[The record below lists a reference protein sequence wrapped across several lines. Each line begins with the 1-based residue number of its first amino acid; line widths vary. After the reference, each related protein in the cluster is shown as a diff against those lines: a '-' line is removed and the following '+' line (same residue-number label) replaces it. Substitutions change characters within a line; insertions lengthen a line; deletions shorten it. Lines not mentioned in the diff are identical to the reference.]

1 MSVTIDSQDFRAA
14 SSALHGAGAII
25 GEDVGPAERRAGEAV
40 ERAVRQAGGRHRG
53 TGKMLRN
60 VRARATGSGTAT
72 RVHVTTGGS
81 VAHLIVGGTR
91 GHFISPTRG
100 RALVLAG
107 GELRSLAHHPGTR
120 PDPFVARGVAD
131 AADELDRIYRD
142 LGDAIVADL
151 AHELDRRT

>member
-1 MSVTIDSQDFRAA
+1 VTVEVDARDFRAA
-14 SSALHGAGAII
+14 AVALGSFDGIVDDVI
-25 GEDVGPAERRAGEAV
+25 GPTELRAGEVLEAAI
-40 ERAVRQAGGRHRG
+40 RSAGSRHRA

-60 VRARATGSGTAT
+60 IKARPVGSGVGT
-72 RVHVTTGGS
+72 RVRVTTGGS

-120 PDPFVARGVAD
+120 PDPFPARGIAD
-131 AADELDRIYRD
+131 AADELDRIYTD
-142 LGDAIVADL
+142 AGAAIVDQLAD
-151 AHELDRRT
+151 ELKRRT